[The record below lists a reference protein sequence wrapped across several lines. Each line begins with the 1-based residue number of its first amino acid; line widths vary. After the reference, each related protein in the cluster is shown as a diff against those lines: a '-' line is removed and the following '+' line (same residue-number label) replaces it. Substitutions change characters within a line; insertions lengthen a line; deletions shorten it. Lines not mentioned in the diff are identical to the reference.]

1 MKNKRNQLKK
11 AFSASAL
18 AMLMGAMA
26 CTDNFESINT
36 NPNGLEPE
44 DVKISARFYQ
54 PMTSIYLNFQNRNYE
69 YQLQQ
74 NLNAD
79 LWSGYMAV
87 PTPFGGNYNNST
99 YSMNDGWNEM
109 AFKAGMLYVMKPI
122 SDILKSTE
130 EPDYVSVARIVRVTA
145 MHRVS
150 DIYGPIPYSQ
160 AMKGGETVPYDSQE
174 TLYKTFLQELEES
187 VNALTAFADSNP
199 AAETKRMADFDI
211 INKGDNVLWI
221 RFANSLRLRL
231 AMRIARVE
239 PALAKATAEAAV
251 NHKYGV
257 LTSADKNIEV
267 TDPGLQNPL
276 NEINHSYGDIRISA
290 SMVCMLKG
298 YNDPRLPKYATPVG
312 WFEEGGAKKDILDR
326 NGNATNKLGEYIGIR
341 QGILIPDKNNYIMYS
356 TIHMPSNSK
365 YSDQNGGQAMIT
377 NALPIMKVAEVYFL
391 RAEGALRGWNMG
403 AGAKELYEQ
412 GIRTSFNDYGIP
424 DGEYAAYINN
434 GTGVSADYEDPF
446 NTDNNIKGID
456 KATVKWDEGASA
468 EEKLHK
474 IINQKWLAMFPEG
487 QEAWS
492 EFRRTGYPKLF
503 PAATNYSEGNIPDGE
518 FPKRLRFP
526 RNDRNSNLAEVE
538 KARTLLKGPDHEG
551 TRLWWD
557 VEGGNF

>member
-1 MKNKRNQLKK
+1 MKNKKNQLKK
-11 AFSASAL
+11 AFSVCTL
-18 AMLMGAMA
+18 AMLMGTIA

-44 DVKISARFYQ
+44 NVKISARFYQ
-54 PMTSIYLNFQNRNYE
+54 PMSSIYLNFQNRNYE

-79 LWSGYMAV
+79 LWSGYLAV

-99 YSMNDGWNEM
+99 YAMNDGWNEM
-109 AFKAGMLYVMKPI
+109 PFRAGMLYVMKPI
-122 SDILKSTE
+122 NDILKSTE
-130 EPDYVSVARIVRVTA
+130 EPDYVSVAKIVRVTA

-160 AMKGGETVPYDSQE
+160 AMQGGETVPYDAQE
-174 TLYKTFLQELEES
+174 TVYKAFLQELEES
-187 VNALTAFADSNP
+187 VNALTTFVDSNP

-211 INKGDNVLWI
+211 MNRGDNVLWI

-231 AMRIARVE
+231 AMRIAKVE
-239 PALAKATAEAAV
+239 PALAKSTAEAAV

-267 TDPGLQNPL
+267 VDPGLQNPL
-276 NEINHSYGDIRISA
+276 SEINFSYGDIRVSA
-290 SMVCMLKG
+290 SVISLLKG
-298 YNDPRLPKYATPVG
+298 YNDPRLSKYITPVG
-312 WFEEGGAKKDILDR
+312 WFEEGGSKKDILDK
-326 NGNATNKLGEYIGIR
+326 NGNPVNKIGEYIGIR

-356 TIHMPSNSK
+356 TINMHPTNR
-365 YSDQNGGQAMIT
+365 YSDQDGGKIVIT

-391 RAEGALRGWNMG
+391 RAEGALRGWNMDG
-403 AGAKELYEQ
+403 SAKDLYEQ
-412 GIRTSFNDYGIP
+412 GIKVSFNEFAISNEAYT
-424 DGEYAAYINN
+424 EYINN
-434 GTGVSADYEDPF
+434 NTGVSTNYEDPF
-446 NTDNNIKGID
+446 NPDNNITGID
-456 KATVKWDEGASA
+456 KATVKWEDDASL
-468 EEKLHK
+468 EDKLHK
-474 IINQKWLAMFPEG
+474 IINQKWIAMFPEG

-503 PAATNYSEGNIPDGE
+503 PAVTNYSDGNIPKGE

-526 RNDRNSNLAEVE
+526 RNDRNSNLVEVE

>member
-1 MKNKRNQLKK
+1 MKNKKNQLKK
-11 AFSASAL
+11 AFSACAL
-18 AMLMGAMA
+18 AMLTGAMA

-44 DVKISARFYQ
+44 NVKISARFYQ
-54 PMTSIYLNFQNRNYE
+54 PMSSIYLNFQNRNYE

-79 LWSGYMAV
+79 LWSGYLAV

-122 SDILKSTE
+122 DDILKSTE
-130 EPDYVSVARIVRVTA
+130 EPDYVSVAKIVRVAA

-160 AMKGGETVPYDSQE
+160 AMKGGETVPYDDQE

-187 VNALTAFADSNP
+187 VNALTTFVDSNP
-199 AAETKRMADFDI
+199 ASGTKRMADFDVM
-211 INKGDNVLWI
+211 NKGDNVLWI

-231 AMRIARVE
+231 AMRIVKVE
-239 PALAKATAEAAV
+239 PALAKSTAEAAV

-276 NEINHSYGDIRISA
+276 NEINYSYGDIRVSA
-290 SMVCMLKG
+290 SMICMLKG
-298 YNDPRLPKYATPVG
+298 YEDPRLPKYATPIG
-312 WFEEGGAKKDILDR
+312 WFEEGGVKKDIVDK
-326 NGNATNKLGEYIGIR
+326 NGTAVNKLGEYIGIR

-356 TIHMPSNSK
+356 TIHMPSSR
-365 YSDQNGGQAMIT
+365 YTDQNGGQAMIT
-377 NALPIMKVAEVYFL
+377 NALPIMKVAEAYFL
-391 RAEGALRGWNMG
+391 RSEGALRGWNMG
-403 AGAKELYEQ
+403 GQAKELYEQ
-412 GIRTSFNDYGIP
+412 GIKVSFKDFGIS
-424 DGEYAAYINN
+424 DEEYTKYINN
-434 GTGVSADYEDPF
+434 SAGVSADYEDPF
-446 NTDNNIKGID
+446 NPENNILGID
-456 KATVKWDEGASA
+456 KATVKWDDGASQ

-503 PAATNYSEGNIPDGE
+503 PAVTNYSEGNIPKGE

-526 RNDRNSNLAEVE
+526 RNDCNSNLAEVK